1 MRPLDRRDAAFATVI
16 VVAATAL
23 LVATAGSQ
31 GYARD
36 EGFYFAASE
45 AYARWFELL
54 LQDPSRALTRAN
66 IDAAWSV
73 NHEHPALMKALFA
86 LSWKLLYQRWH
97 LFSEEGT
104 SFRFPA
110 MVLSGVATAVVYLW
124 GAEAKGRR
132 AGAAAAV
139 AFFFVPT
146 TFYHAHLDCFDVPI
160 AATWT
165 LTAWAYWRSLS
176 GGGAPWAV
184 LAGVAFGLAL
194 DTKHNSWFLPFFVGA
209 HTCISR
215 RRELWMG
222 LQTGSLSLPLA
233 LPCMLLLGPL
243 LFVGGWPWLWYD
255 TAARFF
261 GYVQFHTR
269 HDYYNMEFLGQT
281 YWRPPFPRAYAWL
294 MTAAT
299 VPAVT
304 LAATVL
310 GAALS
315 ARRALRDTASDEDP
329 ASTPLAWALGA
340 LVCFAPWLSTGT
352 PIFGGTKHWLT
363 AYPFLALFA
372 GVGVDHALSLVESLV
387 PSRATRWWVA
397 AAAAA
402 MAASPVVQSLRA
414 HPWGLSAYTP
424 LVGGAPGAATLGLN
438 RGFWGYTTGSVLDV
452 LNALPPNSSVYL
464 HDTAW
469 DSWRMLQRDGRLRAD
484 LRATGAPSG
493 ADAALYH
500 HEPHMAGVEQQ
511 IWVALGTTTPA
522 AVRGLDGVPIV
533 WVYLK
538 RSP

>member
-1 MRPLDRRDAAFATVI
+1 MTRLERRDVAAAALI
-16 VVAATAL
+16 VVAATWL
-23 LVATAGSQ
+23 LVATAGTQ

-45 AYARWFELL
+45 AYARWFEQLL
-54 LQDPSRALTRAN
+54 RDPASAVTRAQV
-66 IDAAWSV
+66 DAAWSV
-73 NHEHPALMKALFA
+73 NHEHPALLKSLFA
-86 LSWKLLYQRWH
+86 LSWRLLHGRLH
-97 LFSEEGT
+97 LFAEEGT

-110 MVLSGVATAVVYLW
+110 MVLSGVATAVQYLW
-124 GAEAKGRR
+124 GTEARGRR
-132 AGAAAAV
+132 AGAAAAA

-146 TFYHAHLDCFDVPI
+146 TFYHSHLDCFDVPI
-160 AATWT
+160 AALWT
-165 LTAWAYWRSLS
+165 LTAWAYWRSLV
-176 GGGAPWAV
+176 GGGWRWAV

-215 RRELWMG
+215 RRELWAG
-222 LQTGSLSLPLA
+222 LRAGTLSLPLA
-233 LPCMLLLGPL
+233 LPCMLVIGPL
-243 LFVGGWPWLWYD
+243 VFVAGWPWLWYD
-255 TAARFF
+255 TASRFF

-269 HDYYNMEFLGQT
+269 HDYYNMEFLGHT
-281 YWRPPFPRAYAWL
+281 YWRPPFPRGYAWL

-299 VPAVT
+299 VPLVT
-304 LAATVL
+304 LAAAAV
-310 GAALS
+310 GALDA
-315 ARRALRDTASDEDP
+315 ARAAWRGDRPHDP
-329 ASTPLAWALGA
+329 GATDLAWALGA

-363 AYPFLALFA
+363 AYPFIALFA
-372 GVGVDHALSLVESLV
+372 GAGVSRALSRLEALV
-387 PSRATRWWVA
+387 PPRARAVSLA
-397 AAAAA
+397 AASLALG
-402 MAASPVVQSLRA
+402 ASPVVQSLRV

-438 RGFWGYTTGSVLDV
+438 RGFWGYTTGGVLDV
-452 LNALPPNSSVYL
+452 LNALPHNASVYL

-484 LRATGAPSG
+484 LRATGTPSG

-500 HEPHMAGVEQQ
+500 HEQHMAGVEQQ
-511 IWVALGTTTPA
+511 IWIALGTTTPT

-538 RSP
+538 RPP

>member
-1 MRPLDRRDAAFATVI
+1 MTRLDRRDVAIAALL
-16 VVAATAL
+16 VVAATWL

-36 EGFYFAASE
+36 EGFYFAAAES
-45 AYARWFELL
+45 YARWFDLL
-54 LQDPSRALTRAN
+54 LRDPASAVTRPN
-66 IDAAWSV
+66 VDAAWSV
-73 NHEHPALMKALFA
+73 NREHPALLKSLFA
-86 LSWKLLYQRWH
+86 LSWRVLHQRWH
-97 LFSEEGT
+97 LFAEEGT

-110 MVLSGVATAVVYLW
+110 MVLSGIATAVVYLW
-124 GAEAKGRR
+124 GAEARGRR
-132 AGAAAAV
+132 AGAAAAA

-146 TFYHAHLDCFDVPI
+146 TFYHSHLDCFDVPI
-160 AATWT
+160 AALWT
-165 LTAWAYWRSLS
+165 LTAWAYWRSLV
-176 GGGAPWAV
+176 GGGWRWAV
-184 LAGVAFGLAL
+184 CAGVAFGLAL

-209 HTCISR
+209 HTCVSR
-215 RRELWMG
+215 RRELWQG
-222 LQTGSLSLPLA
+222 LRAGSLSLPLA
-233 LPCMLLLGPL
+233 LPCMLVLGPL
-243 LFVGGWPWLWYD
+243 VFVAGWPWLWYD

-281 YWRPPFPRAYAWL
+281 YWRPPFPRGYAWL

-304 LAATVL
+304 LAAAAL
-310 GAALS
+310 GAFFA
-315 ARRALRDTASDEDP
+315 ARRALDDADRDDP
-329 ASTPLAWALGA
+329 GATELAWALGA
-340 LVCFAPWLSTGT
+340 LVCFAPWLSSST

-363 AYPFLALFA
+363 AYPFVALFA
-372 GVGVDHALSLVESLV
+372 GAGFDQALSRLEGLVAGGARRAWVLSASLL
-387 PSRATRWWVA
+387 T
-397 AAAAA
+397 
-402 MAASPVVQSLRA
+402 AASPIVQSLRA

-438 RGFWGYTTGSVLDV
+438 RGFWGYTTDRVVDV
-452 LNALPPNSSVYL
+452 LNALPPNASVYL

-469 DSWRMLQRDGRLRAD
+469 DSWRMLQRDGRVRAD

-500 HEPHMAGVEQQ
+500 HEAHMAGVEQQ
-511 IWVALGTTTPA
+511 IWIALGTTTPA

-538 RSP
+538 RPR